1 MLSSFYEFAKADKT
15 LIKVDKVDEAVV
27 VVAEDTKLT
36 QGTVAKETK
45 VTQGTFAKYT
55 KVTIGTIAKGT

>member
-45 VTQGTFAKYT
+45 VTQGMFAELLC
-55 KVTIGTIAKGT
+55 